1 MFYLLLM
8 WDSVSY
14 LVQKK
19 ATENVC
25 YEVASKN
32 ELFADPNMDREVL
45 RTIRKRVAALR
56 NS

>member
-14 LVQKK
+14 LVRKK
-19 ATENVC
+19 AAENVC